1 MYKMKLCAKIFGI
14 SKMLAS
20 FKSRY
25 LIALIF
31 VFSSCALL
39 IITLFAKKYTSYP
52 KNFDQIRIIDEAP
65 QNFKNIPED
74 RGGKKFQNG
83 DRNVFTILE

>member
-1 MYKMKLCAKIFGI
+1 MFL
-14 SKMLAS
+14 S
-20 FKSRY
+20 FKPRY

-31 VFSSCALL
+31 VLSSCVLL
-39 IITLFAKKYTSYP
+39 ITTLFAKKYTSYP
-52 KNFDQIRIIDEAP
+52 KSVEQIRIIDGAP

-74 RGGKKFQNG
+74 RGGKKFENA